1 MALGYKQYIATYKIS
16 NILPSQATPSFL
28 THVATNVREGRRR
41 AKLSQKALAEA
52 SGVSLR
58 MIGAVESGS
67 TSLSTAT
74 LDRIAVALDL
84 TLSDLVAAPLNRKN
98 AAIDRVGWEGDRGGV
113 GVLRWSVDAKRE
125 VETWEWTLQPG
136 DRYEAAADPDGWHV
150 MLFVLEGRL
159 ILEIDGGRVE
169 LSNTAHLFDSSKAHV
184 FTNTGASVVRFF
196 RSTIW

>member
-1 MALGYKQYIATYKIS
+1 M
-16 NILPSQATPSFL
+16 
-28 THVATNVREGRRR
+28 
-41 AKLSQKALAEA
+41 AEA

-98 AAIDRVGWEGDRGGV
+98 VAIDRVGWEGDRGGV

-125 VETWEWTLQPG
+125 VETWEWTLEPG

-150 MLFVLEGRL
+150 MLFVLDGQL
-159 ILEIDGGRVE
+159 TLEIDGIDGGRVE
-169 LSNTAHLFDSSKAHV
+169 LSNTAHLFNSSKAHV
-184 FTNTGASVVRFF
+184 FTNTGTSVVRFF

>member
-1 MALGYKQYIATYKIS
+1 
-16 NILPSQATPSFL
+16 LPSQAIPSFL

-58 MIGAVESGS
+58 MIGAVEGGS

-84 TLSDLVAAPLNRKN
+84 TLSDLVAAPLNRKSM
-98 AAIDRVGWEGDRGGV
+98 AIDRVGWEGNHGGV
-113 GVLRWSVDAKRE
+113 GVLRWSVDARRE
-125 VETWEWTLQPG
+125 VETWEWTLEPG

-150 MLFVLEGRL
+150 MLFVLAGQL
-159 ILEIDGGRVE
+159 TLEIDGGRAE
-169 LSNTAHLFDSSKAHV
+169 LSSTAHLFDSSKPHA
-184 FTNTGASVVRFF
+184 FINAGTSAVRFF